1 MRSPQPDRG
10 VRRRRALRGFGTPSP
25 VLVAGFPA
33 GRMWTRVST
42 KRRIKTEWVGNDLTI
57 DDDDGE
63 KDPGQTDLS
72 SRGVRR
78 PSRPGEKG
86 R

>member
-1 MRSPQPDRG
+1 M
-10 VRRRRALRGFGTPSP
+10 
-25 VLVAGFPA
+25 
-33 GRMWTRVST
+33 ST

-63 KDPGQTDLS
+63 KHPGQTDLS